1 MSFKITETDIKDLI
15 IIESTLNKD
24 SRGRF
29 IETYK
34 SSAFSNL
41 NLNFNFV
48 QDNVSNSRKH
58 VLRGL
63 HFQKNPHAQG
73 KLVTTLSGEIFD
85 VVVDIREKSPTFG
98 KVSCNILS
106 SKDSKSLYVPGGFA
120 HGFLSM
126 SDNTIVHYK
135 TTKEY
140 NPNFESGILWSDNDL
155 NIDWPTSKPLVS
167 EKDLSLPNFKDILI
181 NK

>member
-1 MSFKITETDIKDLI
+1 MSFKVIETDIKDLI
-15 IIESTLNKD
+15 LIESTLNKD
-24 SRGRF
+24 YRGKF

-34 SSAFSNL
+34 SSAFSNF

-48 QDNVSNSRKH
+48 QDNVSKSHKY

-63 HFQKNPHAQG
+63 HFQEYPHAQG

-85 VVVDIREKSPTFG
+85 VVVDIREESPTFG
-98 KVSCNILS
+98 KVSCNVLN
-106 SKDSKSLYVPGGFA
+106 SKDNKSLYVPEGFA

-126 SDNTIVHYK
+126 SDNTIVYYK

-140 NPNFESGILWSDNDL
+140 NPNFESGILWSDIDL
-155 NIDWPTSKPLVS
+155 GINWPTKKPLVS
-167 EKDLSLPNFKDILI
+167 EKDLSLPNFKDILK